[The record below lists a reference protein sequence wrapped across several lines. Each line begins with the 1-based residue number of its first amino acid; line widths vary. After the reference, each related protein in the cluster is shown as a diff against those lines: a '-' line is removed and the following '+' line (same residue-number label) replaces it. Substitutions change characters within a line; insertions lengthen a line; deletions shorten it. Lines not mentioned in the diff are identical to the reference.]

1 MIKACC
7 AFWLHNTKDINQH
20 NKYVYNFLDVSVFS
34 FRCPFNP
41 LLWLL
46 ALGGLSRSRIVCI
59 VSFQSHQLVSFSSL
73 ILLKLS
79 SWCDKMSN
87 HLGLRSEFVGSNPT
101 ITEFYLSRIMH
112 LPTGVGEKKV
122 SSLLCLFSGIH
133 GEFQESQMLSLKLN
147 YKCSRAMSILKPK
160 M

>member
-59 VSFQSHQLVSFSSL
+59 VSFQSHQLVSFSIL

-87 HLGLRSEFVGSNPT
+87 HLGLRSEFVWVKSNYNWILFIQDHAFANWRRGKKRPVAFYVWLV
-101 ITEFYLSRIMH
+101 EFMGNFKNLKCCLS
-112 LPTGVGEKKV
+112 
-122 SSLLCLFSGIH
+122 S
-133 GEFQESQMLSLKLN
+133 
-147 YKCSRAMSILKPK
+147 
-160 M
+160 